1 MLFYAVN
8 PAAIPH
14 LALISVVQAN
24 RLPLTGESGCE
35 MPSFNAALGQTTEA
49 AMLADLRGQD
59 AEYDFG
65 PACVSRFVSRPLL
78 GHCFG
83 AYPAPYGTRSSALP
97 TAPVPGLGS
106 SQNKFVSRGTERRTN
121 FFRAP
126 PRKQTFGA
134 WEPGPLARLRPV

>member
-14 LALISVVQAN
+14 LALSSAVQERN
-24 RLPLTGESGCE
+24 LPLTGESGCE
-35 MPSFNAALGQTTEA
+35 MPSFSSALSQTREA
-49 AMLADLRGQD
+49 VMLDDPHGRVVTD
-59 AEYDFG
+59 DFG
-65 PACVSRFVSRPLL
+65 SDCASRLVSRPLL

-83 AYPAPYGTRSSALP
+83 AYPAPGGTWSSASA
-97 TAPVPGLGS
+97 APSLRGLGS

-126 PRKQTFGA
+126 PRKQTFGT

>member
-1 MLFYAVN
+1 MLLYAVN

-14 LALISVVQAN
+14 LALISAAQAN
-24 RLPLTGESGCE
+24 RLPSSDACGGE
-35 MPSFNAALGQTTEA
+35 MPSFSSALSQTNDA
-49 AMLADLRGQD
+49 AMSVDLRSQD
-59 AEYDFG
+59 AENDFG
-65 PACVSRFVSRPLL
+65 ADCVSRFVSRPLL

-83 AYPAPYGTRSSALP
+83 ANPAPGGTRSSALP
-97 TAPVPGLGS
+97 AAPVSGLGS
-106 SQNKFVSRGTERRTN
+106 SQNNFVSRGTERRTN

>member
-1 MLFYAVN
+1 MLFYAAN
-8 PAAIPH
+8 PSAIPH
-14 LALISVVQAN
+14 PALSSAVQAN
-24 RLPLTGESGCE
+24 NLPPTGGHGGE
-35 MPSFNAALGQTTEA
+35 MPSFSTAPGQTNEA
-49 AMLADLRGQD
+49 AMLADLRGQE

-83 AYPAPYGTRSSALP
+83 AHPAPGGTRSSALP
-97 TAPVPGLGS
+97 AAPVPGLGS
-106 SQNKFVSRGTERRTN
+106 SQNKFVSRGTEHRTN

-126 PRKQTFGA
+126 PRKQTFGT